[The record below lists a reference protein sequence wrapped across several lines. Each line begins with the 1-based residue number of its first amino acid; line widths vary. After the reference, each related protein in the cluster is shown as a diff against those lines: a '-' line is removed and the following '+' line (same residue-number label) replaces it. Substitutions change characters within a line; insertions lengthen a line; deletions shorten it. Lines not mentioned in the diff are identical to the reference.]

1 MSQFSAG
8 HENAALGARLLELR
22 RHLGLTQNAMADA
35 LGITARTFQN
45 YERGEREISATVVKR
60 LYQQFGIDPVWLLMD
75 GRGAPRQYVDSVRAE
90 VLVVTIEE
98 VERRLDQQRLKLDPA
113 KKAELISLIYQ
124 YLAGTQQ
131 PDLRFIDSALGLV
144 A

>member
-1 MSQFSAG
+1 MSQFSG
-8 HENAALGARLLELR
+8 GQENAALGARLLELR
-22 RHLGLTQNAMADA
+22 RHLRLTQNAMADA

-75 GRGAPRQYVDSVRAE
+75 GDGPPRQYVEALNAD
-90 VLVVTIEE
+90 LLTVTIEE
-98 VERRLDQQRLKLDPA
+98 VERCLNRQKLKLDPA
-113 KKAELISLIYQ
+113 KKAELVSLIYQ
-124 YLAGTQQ
+124 HFAGTQQ
-131 PDLRFIDSALGLV
+131 PDLAFIDRAVRLV